1 MGSDGGH
8 TWSEL
13 DVVED
18 LPDGPQDDECFGLFG
33 GLARLPVPDRDVL
46 IFSNCDH
53 TEWRQTGAVWASL
66 DGGQTWPHIRHI
78 FGEESFAYSSLY
90 AGRVGTPSEGWIY
103 CFFEQTDFGPGNGH
117 LARFNL
123 AWLVRGHA
131 ASLGPAAHYETQA
144 SPARHLKI
152 QQNAPFTEKRI
163 RIEVTDSRG
172 RPVEDVAVMLS
183 GQWLAASTDASG
195 CAHFSLN
202 PTPSATAPDVE
213 LRLCKRGYATQSLT
227 IRKR

>member
-53 TEWRQTGAVWASL
+53 TEWRETGAVWVSL
-66 DGGQTWPHIRHI
+66 DGGQTWPHMRHI

-103 CFFEQTDFGPGNGH
+103 CFFEQTDFGPGCGH

-123 AWLVRGHA
+123 AWLVSGHA
-131 ASLGPAAHYETQA
+131 ASLGRAIQQETQT
-144 SPARHLKI
+144 SQKI
-152 QQNAPFTEKRI
+152 SWKNQQNVRTTRRRI
-163 RIEVTDSRG
+163 RVEVIDTKG
-172 RPVEDVAVMLS
+172 RPVYGAAVTLS
-183 GQWLAASTDASG
+183 
-195 CAHFSLN
+195 
-202 PTPSATAPDVE
+202 
-213 LRLCKRGYATQSLT
+213 K
-227 IRKR
+227 